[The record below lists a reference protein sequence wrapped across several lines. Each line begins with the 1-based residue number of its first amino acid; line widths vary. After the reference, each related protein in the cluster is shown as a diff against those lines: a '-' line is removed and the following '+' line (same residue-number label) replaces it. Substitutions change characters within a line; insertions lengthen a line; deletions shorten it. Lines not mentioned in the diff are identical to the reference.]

1 MEALI
6 AIITIIWS
14 VLGIILF
21 FKIWG
26 MTNNVKE
33 IHDWILEN
41 KYNNTSHK
49 VENSQCFTAPSE
61 RGFEELSDEAVKTMP
76 FSGNLKK
83 GDLVT
88 IVKFGTCRSEGIWQG
103 KYAFYP
109 ESSKELPNSPYLV
122 NDMEPYLLIPANKLG
137 ELIIQ

>member
-6 AIITIIWS
+6 EIISIIWS

-41 KYNNTSHK
+41 KYKNTDHK
-49 VENSQCFTAPSE
+49 VENSQTFTSPSE
-61 RGFEELSDEAVKTMP
+61 RDFEEPSGEAVNTKP

-88 IVKFGTCRSEGIWQG
+88 IAKFGTCRFEGIWQG

-109 ESSKELPNSPYLV
+109 ENSAELPKSPYLV
-122 NDMEPYLLIPANKLG
+122 NDVEPYLLIPANKL
-137 ELIIQ
+137 ETLII